1 MQSLLHLG
9 ALVTLGA
16 SVYVQWGV
24 APALA
29 AVSAVWLLMPY
40 NTVGTVNLR

>member
-1 MQSLLHLG
+1 MSAFLNLAALG
-9 ALVTLGA
+9 TLGI
-16 SVYVQWGV
+16 SVYVQWGM

-29 AVSAVWLLMPY
+29 AVSAAWLLMPY